1 MKNNELNF
9 KNFLNEDSSS
19 WQRHDEY
26 WKDSEYSYFE
36 WQKYFRVKNEEIQQL
51 TNKTSNFD
59 HRDETMSL
67 NYAHD
72 KSKKYYIRANHK
84 ALIDNLHRKFR
95 LSLDQY
101 QFLNKTENAE
111 LFYNYFKNN
120 SFDVLDLN
128 ELTETINLEL
138 VKKIVNSNLF

>member
-36 WQKYFRVKNEEIQQL
+36 WQRYFRVKNEEIQKI
-51 TNKTSNFD
+51 TNKTSDFNY
-59 HRDETMSL
+59 RDETICL

-84 ALIDNLHRKFR
+84 ALVDNLKRKLN
-95 LSLDQY
+95 LSMDQY
-101 QFLNKTENAE
+101 FNLIKNAE

-128 ELTETINLEL
+128 ELTQAVNLEL
-138 VKKIVNSNLF
+138 VKQITKSDLF